1 MARLINTTA
10 MTVDGV
16 IDVEIPLAAEFGGI
30 GSLGKETQWPTIRS
44 GNDAPSRQAR

>member
-1 MARLINTTA
+1 MARLINATA

-30 GSLGKETQWPTIRS
+30 RSLEGDTMADDPVRH
-44 GNDAPSRQAR
+44 DASSSQAH